1 MGGQGMKKLMKHWVG
16 MGIIALPYL
25 LPIFSFLTNG

>member
-1 MGGQGMKKLMKHWVG
+1 VRMKKLMDRWVL
-16 MGIIALPYL
+16 MGIIALPYS